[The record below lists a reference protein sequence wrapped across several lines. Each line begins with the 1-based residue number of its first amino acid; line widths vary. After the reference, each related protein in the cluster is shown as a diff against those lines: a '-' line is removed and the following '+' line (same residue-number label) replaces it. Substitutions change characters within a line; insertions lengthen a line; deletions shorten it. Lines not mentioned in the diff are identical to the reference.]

1 MRIEKTK
8 TYVGKVAVAGS
19 LNLTMPNIVASITQ
33 IIPAERLVV
42 VVMTC
47 DSFHLMKYKSVFPY
61 LLKDFYE
68 ALRCVVAYPPAVLS
82 TLKRTV
88 VSASKSAANG

>member
-19 LNLTMPNIVASITQ
+19 INLTMPNMVASITQ

-42 VVMTC
+42 AVMTC
-47 DSFHLMKYKSVFPY
+47 GSFHLMKY
-61 LLKDFYE
+61 
-68 ALRCVVAYPPAVLS
+68 
-82 TLKRTV
+82 
-88 VSASKSAANG
+88 